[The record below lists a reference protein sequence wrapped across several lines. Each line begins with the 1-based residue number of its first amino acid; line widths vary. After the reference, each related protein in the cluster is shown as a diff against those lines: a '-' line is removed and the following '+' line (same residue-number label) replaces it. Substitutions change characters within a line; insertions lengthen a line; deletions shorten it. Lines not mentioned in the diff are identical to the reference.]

1 VKVLVSGPSGLV
13 GGALIEYLTASR
25 TDILRLSRSPAPAGG
40 PTVLWDPEQGVLPAE
55 DLQGLD
61 AVVHLAGE
69 SIAGRWTAQK
79 KAAIRSSR
87 VQGTELL
94 CQCLAGL
101 KAPPNVLICASATGF
116 YGNRGDELCYEGSA
130 RGEGFLADVTADW
143 EAATAA
149 AVAVGIRV
157 VHLRIGAVLS
167 PRGGALATM
176 MLPFGLGLGGRVS
189 SGAQYMSWVTLDDL
203 VRMIDHLIVHDDMS
217 GPVNAVAPGAVTNR
231 EFTKSL
237 GGALRRPT
245 LLPLPAFAVRLVLGE
260 MGEALLLSGARVEP
274 QALRNGGYEF
284 VHPTLDEALLELVR
298 GA

>member
-1 VKVLVSGPSGLV
+1 
-13 GGALIEYLTASR
+13 
-25 TDILRLSRSPAPAGG
+25 
-40 PTVLWDPEQGVLPAE
+40 
-55 DLQGLD
+55 
-61 AVVHLAGE
+61 
-69 SIAGRWTAQK
+69 
-79 KAAIRSSR
+79 
-87 VQGTELL
+87 
-94 CQCLAGL
+94 
-101 KAPPNVLICASATGF
+101 
-116 YGNRGDELCYEGSA
+116 
-130 RGEGFLADVTADW
+130 
-143 EAATAA
+143 
-149 AVAVGIRV
+149 
-157 VHLRIGAVLS
+157 
-167 PRGGALATM
+167 
-176 MLPFGLGLGGRVS
+176 
-189 SGAQYMSWVTLDDL
+189 VTLDDL